1 MSNQSGA
8 TNGSFPSSEI
18 EDPLVTFALC
28 HKRTREQCAALE
40 KLADQLACG
49 EIGHATRHAASDA
62 AATILNF
69 FDVEARLHHEDEE
82 QLFFPMLLAL
92 NIDPAEK
99 AALRK
104 VIEVLCDDHRMLDKV
119 WAQLRSTLLTI
130 VEGKPMPEKINVA
143 LIATFVTLHQHHM
156 NSEDTGIMPFA
167 RRHLD
172 KAALD
177 DLRRAIAVRRRD
189 R

>member
-8 TNGSFPSSEI
+8 TNGSFPSSET

-28 HKRTREQCAALE
+28 HKHTREQCAALE
-40 KLADQLACG
+40 KQADQLACG
-49 EIGHATRHAASDA
+49 DIGSAICQTAADA
-62 AATILNF
+62 AATTLNF
-69 FDVEARLHHEDEE
+69 FDVEARLHHDDEE
-82 QLFFPMLLAL
+82 KIFFPMLLAL
-92 NIDPAEK
+92 NIHIAEK

-104 VIEVLCDDHRMLDKV
+104 LIEVLSDDHRVLGKV
-119 WAQLRSTLLTI
+119 WGQLRSTLLT
-130 VEGKPMPEKINVA
+130 VAEGRPLRAKINVA
-143 LIATFVTLHQHHM
+143 LITTFVTLHQHHM

-177 DLRRAIAVRRRD
+177 DLQRAIAVRRRD